1 MYLITNISMVYDY
14 PHSGKTLEECRE
26 LLRRDFESSR
36 AYNFKTIA
44 YALESLRNTPGDMR
58 EYLDALSELAAEGL
72 RKMIEEGTDLNPQAA
87 SVANGTVPLGDMARH
102 LARGQLVHVIGIYI
116 GSDLPRIW
124 NDAISEL
131 KIPTELLI

>member
-1 MYLITNISMVYDY
+1 MVYDY

-36 AYNFKTIA
+36 AYGFKTIA
-44 YALESLRNTPGDMR
+44 YALESLRNTPEDMR
-58 EYLDALSELAAEGL
+58 EYFDALSELAAESL
-72 RKMIEEGTDLNPQAA
+72 REMIEKGTDLSPQTA
-87 SVANGTVPLGDMARH
+87 SVANGTVPLEDMARRF
-102 LARGQLVHVIGIYI
+102 ASGQLVHVIGVYLR
-116 GSDLPRIW
+116 SDIPRKW

>member
-1 MYLITNISMVYDY
+1 MKMAYDY

-36 AYNFKTIA
+36 AYDFKTMA
-44 YALESLRNTPGDMR
+44 YALESLRNTPKDMR

-87 SVANGTVPLGDMARH
+87 FVANGTVPLEDMARL
-102 LARGQLVHVIGIYI
+102 LARGQLVHVIGIYL
-116 GSDLPRIW
+116 GSDIPRKW

-131 KIPTELLI
+131 KIPAKFLI